1 MGRPYLSALNH
12 LKNEQV
18 VKLAGGPQ
26 TPITDLLSGN
36 RVDGTHLRLEP
47 MKPVLL
53 NLSTLSGEK

>member
-1 MGRPYLSALNH
+1 
-12 LKNEQV
+12 